1 MARVS
6 SKEKSGARVDFSHF
20 EGLPEPVQRYFKHVL
35 TDGQPIIHSI
45 DIAQA
50 GALRTRTDGNKWLTF
65 EAIQSVTPVDKN
77 FTWNAKIKFFPGM
90 FISVEDRLEDGMGSG
105 KVKLF
110 SVIPIAS
117 DKNHK
122 QLNSGALHRY
132 LAEAVWFPTALL
144 PESGVMWTAID
155 DRRALASLK
164 VKELTVELEFIF
176 NGNNEVESVYA
187 EGRYGQ
193 FDGGYQKRPWEGH
206 FRNYHEIEGIKVP
219 KYGEVGWWMDGSF
232 ELVWKGEIV
241 KANISYEDGK

>member
-1 MARVS
+1 MTKVN
-6 SKEKSGARVDFSHF
+6 SKEKSEARVDFSHF

-35 TDGQPIIHSI
+35 TNGQPMIRTIN
-45 DIAQA
+45 IAQA
-50 GALRTRTDGNKWLTF
+50 GALRTSTDSNKWLTF
-65 EAIQSVTPVDKN
+65 EAIQSVTPLDKN

-110 SVIPIAS
+110 SIIPIAS

-122 QLNSGALHRY
+122 PLNSGALHRY

-144 PESGVMWTAID
+144 PESGVVWTAID
-155 DRRALASLK
+155 DRSALASLT
-164 VKELTVELEFIF
+164 VRELRVELEFRF
-176 NGNNEVESVYA
+176 NDENEVESVYA

-206 FRNYHEIEGIKVP
+206 FKDYHDINGMKVP
-219 KYGEVGWWMDGSF
+219 KYGEVGWWMDGRF
-232 ELVWKGEIV
+232 ELVWKGEVINV
-241 KANISYEDGK
+241 SIDY